1 MGDFNARTGGEQE
14 MMEHLV
20 PHLQPQWL
28 DCPLRRSND
37 STVNSAGNHL
47 LGLCCRS
54 NLRIVN
60 GRAPG
65 DVPARPTS
73 YGSRQESTSVVDYF
87 LACPDVW
94 SKVTGLTVIQVP
106 LRDNSRDH
114 DALLMEMC
122 WFQDREEDHQG
133 GDSRTYWYD
142 WMVQPGTEGANM
154 KRYSDYM
161 AKPHIVAQ
169 SLGFVETI
177 QACETLEQLEK
188 VVIEWEHLVLRA
200 VKYAEG
206 RVLGTRR
213 KQKNPRKP
221 GTRGPRRRPL
231 SELRGYA
238 RRVYRKEAK
247 VRRKMEKKAR
257 RQRMEEAFFQDPRH
271 FYANL
276 RKQAKAH
283 ASVPLDSLTEYTKN
297 NLRDDHSWKPAKAI
311 DQSTG
316 EWSYYWDYG
325 FIQESEVEAALQAT
339 PNNVSVVGFL
349 TPALMKRARQVMV
362 PVVTAVLNRAVHGFE
377 CLPHRWAVSAIT
389 AVPKDTIRSV
399 DPSRYRGIA
408 VGTLPAKLLAKVVDA
423 RMQLWAEEGR
433 RARGQFGFRKQL
445 GCQHPMLVLRTLM
458 DRYKAESQPLYA
470 CFVDFQRAYDSV
482 PRDKLFDTLK
492 RKGLNGFN
500 FSAVNALYRSCPTVV
515 QSKAGA
521 GEEFETTKGVRQGC
535 PLSPLL
541 FGLYIDELESLLSE
555 QEGCDFV
562 TVGMLILYCL
572 LYADDVLLLS
582 SSTEGLQAQLDTVVR
597 FGRDKG
603 LGLNSDKSKV
613 LRLGKPPTRKDND
626 LVISVEGKALEVVDI
641 FKYLGTHVTEDGV
654 NKKTLERRFQDGM
667 AACMTM
673 VHQSDRSGLRH
684 PVVRCGIFKSLVLPV
699 LSYGVECWG
708 PMVLQRDLYGEDNQA
723 ETIWKRYLKAML
735 GLPTSV
741 SGPSVLAEVGQYPVS
756 FHWVRQ
762 VLRFFNTV
770 LLSPEDTLVHQA
782 LMDNLALYC
791 KTQDQC
797 RPTRSG
803 AVHNGSQCW
812 IGDVFKMLDQLGVNT
827 RDRTLPRQVDIKTV
841 LQKWVNEYTRRV
853 SSEASRAREGRQA
866 RYFALR

>member
-1 MGDFNARTGGEQE
+1 
-14 MMEHLV
+14 
-20 PHLQPQWL
+20 
-28 DCPLRRSND
+28 
-37 STVNSAGNHL
+37 
-47 LGLCCRS
+47 
-54 NLRIVN
+54 
-60 GRAPG
+60 
-65 DVPARPTS
+65 
-73 YGSRQESTSVVDYF
+73 
-87 LACPDVW
+87 
-94 SKVTGLTVIQVP
+94 
-106 LRDNSRDH
+106 
-114 DALLMEMC
+114 
-122 WFQDREEDHQG
+122 
-133 GDSRTYWYD
+133 
-142 WMVQPGTEGANM
+142 M

-177 QACETLEQLEK
+177 LACQTLEQLEK

-206 RVLGTRR
+206 RVLGKRR

-221 GTRGPRRRPL
+221 GSRGPRRRPL

-247 VRRKMEKKAR
+247 VRRKVEKEAR

-271 FYANL
+271 FYGNL
-276 RKQAKAH
+276 RKQAKTH
-283 ASVPLDSLTEYTKN
+283 ASVPLDSLTEYTKT
-297 NLRDDHSWKPAKAI
+297 NLRGDHSWEPGRAI

-339 PNNVSVVGFL
+339 PNNVSVVGVL
-349 TPALMKRARQVMV
+349 TPALMKRARQVMI
-362 PVVTAVLNRAVHGFE
+362 PVVTAALNRVVHGFE

-389 AVPKDTIRSV
+389 AVPKGTIRSV

-445 GCQHPMLVLRTLM
+445 GCQHPMLVLRTLV
-458 DRYKAESQPLYA
+458 DRYKAERQPLYA

-500 FSAVNALYRSCPTVV
+500 FSTVNALYRNCPTVV

-521 GEEFETTKGVRQGC
+521 GEEFKTTKGV
-535 PLSPLL
+535 L
-541 FGLYIDELESLLSE
+541 
-555 QEGCDFV
+555 
-562 TVGMLILYCL
+562 
-572 LYADDVLLLS
+572 
-582 SSTEGLQAQLDTVVR
+582 
-597 FGRDKG
+597 K
-603 LGLNSDKSKV
+603 
-613 LRLGKPPTRKDND
+613 LGKPSPRQDHD
-626 LVISVEGKALEVVDI
+626 MVISVEGKALEVVDI

-673 VHQSDRSGLRH
+673 VQQSDRSGLRH

-723 ETIWKRYLKAML
+723 ERIWKRYLKVML

-741 SGPSVLAEVGQYPVS
+741 PGPSVLAEVGQYPVS

-782 LMDNLALYC
+782 LMDNLALYRE
-791 KTQDQC
+791 TQDQC

-812 IGDVFKMLDQLGVNT
+812 IGDVFKMVDQLGVDT
-827 RDRTLPRQVDIKTV
+827 KDRTLPRQVDIKTM
-841 LQKWVNEYTRRV
+841 LHKWVEEYTHRV

-866 RYFALR
+866 KYFALRQLETDTLDRMASYLKSSGPPRHKQALLAFRLGVAGLAGTTRSTRLKDQECEYCDAQGVLIDQRTPLEGEAHVLYECGLYEGLRQDYKRLFEHGTDYPASFARACCEHPEESSAFMYKCLRLRSHWLATHQGGAAHSAV